1 MDVANA
7 ENAGAQSAK
16 EKYPKEIRPMPLAS
30 CVLAFL
36 SGFAK
41 RHFPVPL
48 AKRGFLA
55 ALLRAGPEKN
65 ASARRSIRGWAI
77 SIVS

>member
-7 ENAGAQSAK
+7 ENAGALFCQKKVSK
-16 EKYPKEIRPMPLAS
+16 EKATRIPLVSCAS
-30 CVLAFL
+30 MIL

-41 RHFPVPL
+41 RDFPVPL

-55 ALLRAGPEKN
+55 APFMPLG
-65 ASARRSIRGWAI
+65 ASG
-77 SIVS
+77 